1 MIGDPFTMV
10 VAIVLIVT
18 IGKVL
23 SSKYKAR
30 HGIIEDEDMLG
41 NKTQRLVGGTAASA
55 DTGAMAE
62 EIRALKERIQVLER
76 IATDNNSAHDIN
88 RQIEELRQK

>member
-23 SSKYKAR
+23 SSRHKAR
-30 HGIIEDEDMLG
+30 NGIIEDEDMLG
-41 NKTQRLVGGTAASA
+41 NKTQRLIGNK
-55 DTGAMAE
+55 DTQTMQD
-62 EIRALKERIQVLER
+62 EIRTLKERIQVLER
-76 IATDNNSAHDIN
+76 IATDNTTANDIN
-88 RQIEELRQK
+88 RQIEELRGR

>member
-10 VAIVLIVT
+10 VAIVLIAT

-23 SSKYKAR
+23 SSKYKAQ
-30 HGIIEDEDMLG
+30 HGIIEDVDMMG
-41 NKTQRLVGGTAASA
+41 NKSQRQIDSA
-55 DTGAMAE
+55 DKNKMQD
-62 EIRALKERIQVLER
+62 EIKVLKDRIQVLER
-76 IATDNNSAHDIN
+76 IATDNTSAADVS

>member
-10 VAIVLIVT
+10 VVIVLIVT

-23 SSKYKAR
+23 SNRYKAR

-41 NKTQRLVGGTAASA
+41 NKTQRLLGNN
-55 DTGAMAE
+55 DTKAMQD
-62 EIRALKERIQVLER
+62 EIRTLKDRIQVLER
-76 IATDNNSAHDIN
+76 IATDNSSANDLN
-88 RQIEELRQK
+88 RQIEELRNR

>member
-10 VAIVLIVT
+10 VAIILIVT

-23 SSKYKAR
+23 SSKYKAK

-41 NKTQRLVGGTAASA
+41 NKTQRLTSDGEK
-55 DTGAMAE
+55 GAMQD
-62 EIRALKERIQVLER
+62 EIRTLKERIQVLER
-76 IATDNNSAHDIN
+76 IATDNNSANDIN

>member
-30 HGIIEDEDMLG
+30 HGIIEDEDMMG
-41 NKTQRLVGGTAASA
+41 NKTQRLINNQ
-55 DTGAMAE
+55 DTNAMQD
-62 EIRALKERIQVLER
+62 EIRTLKERIQVLER
-76 IATDNNSAHDIN
+76 IATDNSSANDVG
-88 RQIEELRQK
+88 RQIEALREK

>member
-10 VAIVLIVT
+10 VAIVLIAT

-23 SSKYKAR
+23 SSRYKAQN
-30 HGIIEDEDMLG
+30 GIIEDEDMLG
-41 NKTQRLVGGTAASA
+41 NKTQRLLDNQ
-55 DTGAMAE
+55 DTKGMQD
-62 EIRALKERIQVLER
+62 EIRTLKERIQVLER
-76 IATDNNSAHDIN
+76 IATDNNSANDIN

>member
-10 VAIVLIVT
+10 VAIVPIVT

-23 SSKYKAR
+23 SSRYKAQN
-30 HGIIEDEDMLG
+30 GIIEDEDMLG
-41 NKTQRLVGGTAASA
+41 NKTQRLIGNQ
-55 DTGAMAE
+55 DTLAMQD

-76 IATDNNSAHDIN
+76 IATDDSSANDIN
-88 RQIEELRQK
+88 RQIEALRQK

>member
-10 VAIVLIVT
+10 VAIVLIAT

-23 SSKYKAR
+23 SSKYKAQN
-30 HGIIEDEDMLG
+30 GIIEDEDIMG
-41 NKTQRLVGGTAASA
+41 NKTQRLLTSNK
-55 DTGAMAE
+55 DTQAMQD
-62 EIRALKERIQVLER
+62 EIRTLKERIQVLER